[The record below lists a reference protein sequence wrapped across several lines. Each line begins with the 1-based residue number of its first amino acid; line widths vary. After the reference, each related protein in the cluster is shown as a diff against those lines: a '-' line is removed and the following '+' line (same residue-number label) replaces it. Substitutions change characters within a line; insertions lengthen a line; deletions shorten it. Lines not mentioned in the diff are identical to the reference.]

1 MKNVLKCE
9 MYNWK
14 LFTLI
19 APSNIQ
25 QTQSHRLIKT
35 NKHDYPSTIIF
46 TGKLEEFN
54 GAANFFIA
62 EKQQKAILNFSL
74 DSINVPDQ

>member
-1 MKNVLKCE
+1 MKNMLKCE

-25 QTQSHRLIKT
+25 QTHSHRLIKT
-35 NKHDYPSTIIF
+35 SKDDYPSTIIF

-54 GAANFFIA
+54 AAAMFLIA
-62 EKQQKAILNFSL
+62 EK
-74 DSINVPDQ
+74 

>member
-46 TGKLEEFN
+46 TGKLEEFS

-62 EKQQKAILNFSL
+62 EK
-74 DSINVPDQ
+74 